1 MSEVKKIET
10 RESYGNALVEL
21 GAEHDNLIVLD
32 ADLAAATK
40 TGVFKKAYPDRHID
54 CGIAECNMM
63 GIAAGLSTTGI
74 VPFASTFAMFA
85 AGRAFEQVRNSI
97 GYPHLNVKIGATHA
111 GISVGED
118 GATHQ
123 CNEDIAL
130 MRTIP
135 GMVILNPA
143 DDVEAKAC
151 VKAAYEYNG
160 PVYLRFGRLA
170 VPVINDRPD
179 YKFELGKGVVLREG
193 KDVTI
198 VATGLCVSSALE
210 AAEKLAADGIDAKII
225 NIHTIKPLDEELI
238 VAAAKETGKVVT
250 VEEHSVI
257 GGLGSAVCD
266 ALAETCPVPVK
277 KIGVQD
283 VFGESGPA
291 AALLAKYK
299 LDGEGV
305 YEQVKEFCK

>member
-1 MSEVKKIET
+1 MSEVKKIAT
-10 RESYGNALVEL
+10 RESYGNALVDL

-266 ALAETCPVPVK
+266 ALAEKCPVPVK

-291 AALLAKYK
+291 VALLAKYK

>member
-1 MSEVKKIET
+1 MSDVKKIAT
-10 RESYGNALVEL
+10 REGYGNALAEL
-21 GAEHDNLIVLD
+21 GAQHDNVVVLD
-32 ADLAAATK
+32 ADLAGSTK
-40 TGVFKKAYPDRHID
+40 TGVFRKAFPERHIN
-54 CGIAECNMM
+54 CGIAEGNMM
-63 GIAAGLSTTGI
+63 SVAAGLAATGK
-74 VPFASTFAMFA
+74 VVFASSFAMFA
-85 AGRAFEQVRNSI
+85 AGRAFEQIRNSI

-135 GMVILNPA
+135 GMVIINPS
-143 DDVEAKAC
+143 DDVEARAA
-151 VKAAYEYNG
+151 VKAAYEHQG

-179 YKFELGKGVVLREG
+179 YKFEIGKGVVLREG

-198 VATGLCVSSALE
+198 FATGLEVAEALV
-210 AAEKLAADGIDAKII
+210 AADLLEADGIHAKVI
-225 NIHTIKPLDEELI
+225 NIHTIKPLDKELV

-257 GGLGSAVCD
+257 GGLGSAICD
-266 ALAETCPVPVK
+266 VLSEEAPTKVM
-277 KIGVQD
+277 KIGVND
-283 VFGESGPA
+283 TYGESGPA
-291 AALLAKYK
+291 LELIKKYG
-299 LDGEGV
+299 LDGESI
-305 YEQVKEFCK
+305 YKKVKAFV

>member
-1 MSEVKKIET
+1 MSDVKKIAT

-21 GAEHDNLIVLD
+21 GKEHEDLVVLD
-32 ADLAAATK
+32 ADLSGATK
-40 TGVFKKAYPDRHID
+40 TGIFKKAFPERHIN
-54 CGIAECNMM
+54 CGIAEGNMM
-63 GIAAGLSTTGI
+63 SVAAGIATTGK
-74 VPFASTFAMFA
+74 VPFASSFAMFA

-135 GMVILNPA
+135 GMVVINPS
-143 DDVEAKAC
+143 DDVEARAA
-151 VKAAYEYNG
+151 VKAAYEHKG

-170 VPVINDRPD
+170 VPVINDNAD
-179 YKFELGKGVVLREG
+179 YKFEIGKGIVLREG
-193 KDVTI
+193 SDVTI
-198 VATGLCVSSALE
+198 FATGLEVAETLL
-210 AAEKLAADGIDAKII
+210 AAKKLAADGISAKVI
-225 NIHTIKPLDEELI
+225 NIHTIKPLDKELVI
-238 VAAAKETGKVVT
+238 AAAKATGKVVT

-266 ALAETCPVPVK
+266 LLSEEAPTKVM
-277 KIGVQD
+277 KIGIND

-291 AALLAKYK
+291 LELIKKYG
-299 LDGEGV
+299 LDADSI
-305 YEQVKEFCK
+305 YKKVKGFV

>member
-1 MSEVKKIET
+1 MSEVKKIAT
-10 RESYGNALVEL
+10 RDSYGNALAEL
-21 GAEHDNLIVLD
+21 GTEHDNVVVLD

-40 TGVFKKAYPDRHID
+40 TGVFKKAHPDRFID
-54 CGIAECNMM
+54 CGIAESNMI
-63 GIAAGLSTTGI
+63 GVAAGLATTGK
-74 VPFASTFAMFA
+74 VPFASSFAMFA
-85 AGRAFEQVRNSI
+85 AGRAFEQVRNSV

-135 GMVILNPA
+135 GMVVINPA
-143 DDVEAKAC
+143 DDVEARAA
-151 VKAAYEYNG
+151 VRAAYEHQG

-193 KDVTI
+193 KDLTI
-198 VATGLCVSSALE
+198 IATGLPVSNCLE
-210 AAEKLAADGIDAKII
+210 AAEKLAADGIDAKVI
-225 NIHTIKPLDEELI
+225 NIHTIKPLDEELV

-266 ALAETCPVPVK
+266 VLSENYPVK
-277 KIGVQD
+277 VLKIGVND
-283 VFGESGPA
+283 VFGRIRTGIRTDQEI
-291 AALLAKYK
+291 
-299 LDGEGV
+299 
-305 YEQVKEFCK
+305 

>member
-1 MSEVKKIET
+1 MSEVKKIAT

-266 ALAETCPVPVK
+266 ALAEKCPVPVK

-299 LDGEGV
+299 LDDEGV